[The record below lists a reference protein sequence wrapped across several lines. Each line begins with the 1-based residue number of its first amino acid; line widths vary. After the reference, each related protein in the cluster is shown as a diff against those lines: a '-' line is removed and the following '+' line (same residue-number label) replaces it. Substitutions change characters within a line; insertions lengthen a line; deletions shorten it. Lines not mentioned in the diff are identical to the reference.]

1 MTDKLII
8 PAQEAETIDVLLS
21 PNRHPIAFERKVR
34 CMMTS
39 GLTRPEAEAYVLV
52 TPLQLEIFYDVGQ
65 GLFAL
70 ESEAI
75 ESITVFNPY
84 TGDEVPKEDEEG
96 EAKTESYGKKKTK
109 ILVLPSYYEIH
120 VLEVPESEAVKHFA
134 KYRGMGGLCENG
146 NVFDNLAALHVRLCK
161 VNFDDSIVWD
171 EGLRTEVEMLYGEGV
186 EGGGDVCQFSNLTLP
201 EL

>member
-39 GLTRPEAEAYVLV
+39 GLTRPEAEAHVLV

-84 TGDEVPKEDEEG
+84 TGDEVPKEDEE
-96 EAKTESYGKKKTK
+96 EEEEPKAESYGEKRTK
-109 ILVLPSYYEIH
+109 ILVIPSYYEVH

-146 NVFDNLAALHVRLCK
+146 NVFDNLAALRGQLHK
-161 VNFDDSIVWD
+161 VNFEDSIVWD
-171 EGLRTEVEMLYGEGV
+171 EGLRTEVEMLYGEG
-186 EGGGDVCQFSNLTLP
+186 GGDVCQFSNLTLP